1 MSSSRN
7 VEKLP
12 PSSESDEL
20 ESDFSSSAS
29 VLSGMS
35 DSQLTTELPVLP
47 FSDLTGDEPLA
58 AGSSLISSFLI
69 FYEKKHQ
76 LVKIRKFKQIMLLD
90 LSAAYD
96 NDIH

>member
-1 MSSSRN
+1 MSNSRN
-7 VEKLP
+7 VEKFP

-20 ESDFSSSAS
+20 DSDFSSSAS

-58 AGSSLISSFLI
+58 DDVSSFTSSFLT
-69 FYEKKHQ
+69 F
-76 LVKIRKFKQIMLLD
+76 
-90 LSAAYD
+90 
-96 NDIH
+96 